1 MSKVTT
7 KTTKVLDDEK
17 MEAQLLEQ
25 RKIKALEKIAAS
37 LDALTLWFEEINKD
51 EWSERFAW
59 YLYEFHRKFV
69 SEKDAEETLEKDT
82 EETLEKDAE
91 ETIDLN
97 G

>member
-1 MSKVTT
+1 MSKATTT

-25 RKIKALEKIAAS
+25 RKVKSLEKIAAS

-69 SEKDAEETLEKDT
+69 SEKDPKENPEENP
-82 EETLEKDAE
+82 E

>member
-1 MSKVTT
+1 MSKATT
-7 KTTKVLDDEK
+7 ATKSTKLVDDEK

-25 RKIKALEKIAAS
+25 RKVKSLEKIAAS

-51 EWSERFAW
+51 EWGERMAW

-69 SEKDAEETLEKDT
+69 DGGKAPDSPEEQN
-82 EETLEKDAE
+82 
-91 ETIDLN
+91 N

>member
-1 MSKVTT
+1 MSKATTT

-17 MEAQLLEQ
+17 VEAQLLEQ
-25 RKIKALEKIAAS
+25 RKVKSLEKIAAS

-69 SEKDAEETLEKDT
+69 SEKDPKENPEVNPEVNP
-82 EETLEKDAE
+82 E

>member
-1 MSKVTT
+1 MSKATTT

-17 MEAQLLEQ
+17 VEAQLLEQ
-25 RKIKALEKIAAS
+25 RKVKSLEKIAAS

-69 SEKDAEETLEKDT
+69 SEKDPKENPEENP
-82 EETLEKDAE
+82 E

>member
-1 MSKVTT
+1 MSKAT
-7 KTTKVLDDEK
+7 TTKVLDDEK
-17 MEAQLLEQ
+17 VEAQLLEQ
-25 RKIKALEKIAAS
+25 RKVKSLEKIAAS

-69 SEKDAEETLEKDT
+69 SEKDPKENPEVNP
-82 EETLEKDAE
+82 E

>member
-1 MSKVTT
+1 MSKATTTT
-7 KTTKVLDDEK
+7 KTKVLDDEK
-17 MEAQLLEQ
+17 IEAQLLEQ

-51 EWSERFAW
+51 EWGERMAW

-69 SEKDAEETLEKDT
+69 SEKDPVADPAIDNETPNEN
-82 EETLEKDAE
+82 
-91 ETIDLN
+91 TIDLN

>member
-1 MSKVTT
+1 MSKATTT

-17 MEAQLLEQ
+17 VEAQLLEQ
-25 RKIKALEKIAAS
+25 RKVKSLEKIAAS

-69 SEKDAEETLEKDT
+69 SEKDPKENPEVNP
-82 EETLEKDAE
+82 E